1 MLLEISQNSQENNC
15 ARVSF
20 LTKLQAATLFKKRYW
35 HRCFPVNFAKFLRTT
50 FLKNTSG
57 RPLLKN
63 VLILD
68 QVYSNTRI
76 LTQVKT
82 NQHESTRI
90 NTSQHESTRAR
101 HESTRINTSP
111 TRVNTSQTQVNTNQH
126 ESDTNQ
132 HESTQ
137 VQHKSTRFNTNQH
150 ETTRVNTS
158 QTDHEII
165 IVYRSLVCKL

>member
-20 LTKLQAATLFKKRYW
+20 LTKLQVATLFKKGYW

-101 HESTRINTSP
+101 HESTRARHES
-111 TRVNTSQTQVNTNQH
+111 NTSQH
-126 ESDTNQ
+126 EPDTSQ
-132 HESTQ
+132 HESTR
-137 VQHKSTRFNTNQH
+137 VRHEST
-150 ETTRVNTS
+150 
-158 QTDHEII
+158 
-165 IVYRSLVCKL
+165 